1 MKIAVIGSGT
11 MGHGIAQ
18 ICSMAGYEVY
28 LNDVKKEILDTAI
41 SKIRWSLDKLVERK
55 KITEK
60 QRDETLSRIKTTV
73 DLKESVRNAD
83 FVFESVFED
92 VDLKKRIFRDLDEYA
107 PSHTILG
114 SNTSTIPI
122 TIIGEATNR
131 PGQVIGAHFFNP
143 PVLQPLMEIIPGEK
157 TSKETIIATE
167 QLARKLGKEPVILK
181 RDPWGFVS
189 SALFEHLLR
198 ESAWMVYEGEATPA
212 EIDACARYKLG
223 HPMGPLETI
232 DLSGI
237 DISYH
242 TEFGVRRKI
251 DAKWIEGPHVDMCP
265 LIVEYVKQG
274 KLGVKSGE
282 GFYKYPGPGVFKKV
296 EIPRELAEKVD
307 PIRLIASTLNHGAYF
322 VRAGVATRNDLDK
335 IVKLGLGYPKG
346 IFDYID
352 EYGADKIV
360 NVLKQLKG
368 RYGKPWYE
376 PDPLLIEMAKK

>member
-28 LNDVKKEILDTAI
+28 LNDIKKEILDAAI

-55 KITEK
+55 KITEN

-73 DLKESVRNAD
+73 DLKESVRDAD

-107 PSHTILG
+107 PSHAILG

-157 TSKETIIATE
+157 TNKETIIATE

-181 RDPWGFVS
+181 RDPWGSF
-189 SALFEHLLR
+189 LLR
-198 ESAWMVYEGEATPA
+198 FSNICSERLLGWFTKEKQPQ

-242 TEFGVRRKI
+242 TEFSVRRKI
-251 DAKWIEGPHVDMCP
+251 DAKWIEGLHVDMCP
-265 LIVEYVKQG
+265 LIVEYVKQE

-307 PIRLIASTLNHGAYF
+307 PIRLTASTLNHGAYF
-322 VRAGVATRNDLDK
+322 VRAGVVTRNDLDK

-352 EYGADKIV
+352 EYGVDKIV
-360 NVLKQLKG
+360 NMLKQLKEK
-368 RYGKPWYE
+368 YGKPWYE
-376 PDPLLIEMAKK
+376 PDPLLMEMAKK